1 MGNRRKNVHT
11 RKKAL
16 SLGREVCVMPPPPTC
31 PENSF
36 LTLGGECSPESSS
49 EVLLPQEASGSLREY
64 ASAHQA
70 LKDWGLWWLLLQRWL
85 LEPSTCHCRASEG
98 DTEDFHQAPQIT
110 CLAGNIWEILL
121 CDFSQPV
128 DKGGKCVWKS
138 LESEPYQFKNF
149 FSFINLFW
157 KLFPIW
163 KLPCS

>member
-1 MGNRRKNVHT
+1 MLDLLLCYELKVGNQRKNVHT

-70 LKDWGLWWLLLQRWL
+70 LKD
-85 LEPSTCHCRASEG
+85 
-98 DTEDFHQAPQIT
+98 
-110 CLAGNIWEILL
+110 
-121 CDFSQPV
+121 
-128 DKGGKCVWKS
+128 
-138 LESEPYQFKNF
+138 
-149 FSFINLFW
+149 
-157 KLFPIW
+157 
-163 KLPCS
+163 